1 MIPVKRCSWL
11 EKAKERI
18 ARERAM
24 ELRKREA
31 SSDVS
36 KEDMN
41 TQSKKTDVQ
50 KSDTNTNTQAT
61 SLQSVSSSVTESI
74 PSSAT
79 QSIPSSATQSTS
91 PSATQ
96 STSPS
101 TTQPTPSSTTQ
112 PTPSLSAEDEARLSL
127 LHDLVGPSSSNPA
140 SSTLL
145 IPLHDKSKA
154 GSGSTASQNRLPGF
168 DCMVCFRRLSHR
180 RAETTICVSSW
191 RRCRTRAARTA
202 RRTSVCASRTSV
214 ERCCEGWDGM
224 AATPSILRS
233 TRSALDPRDSGW
245 VRCPSC

>member
-36 KEDMN
+36 KEDGN
-41 TQSKKTDVQ
+41 AQSKKTDVQ
-50 KSDTNTNTQAT
+50 ISDTNTNTQAT

-74 PSSAT
+74 PSSVT
-79 QSIPSSATQSTS
+79 QSIASSVTESIASSVTESTPS
-91 PSATQ
+91 
-96 STSPS
+96 S

-127 LHDLVGPSSSNPA
+127 LRDLVGPSSSPA
-140 SSTLL
+140 ASTLL
-145 IPLHDKSKA
+145 IPLRAKSTDGA
-154 GSGSTASQNRLPGF
+154 GSTASQNRLPGL
-168 DCMVCFRRLSHR
+168 DRMVCFRCGSHR
-180 RAETTICVSSW
+180 RARTTICVSSW
-191 RRCRTRAARTA
+191 SRCRTRAARTA
-202 RRTSVCASRTSV
+202 RRTSACASRTSGG
-214 ERCCEGWDGM
+214 RCCGGWGGT
-224 AATPSILRS
+224 AETPSTLRS
-233 TRSALDPRDSGW
+233 TRSDLGPRDSGW